1 MKTSR
6 YPSTDSRGSPVEQ
19 SPARPTR
26 RRFGASVAALAAG
39 VLLAGGSAPS
49 WAEDV
54 VRVGVIGEFSGVF
67 SIYGQQSR
75 RAIELFQK
83 EHGDKVGNT
92 RVEVLYRDTT
102 GLNPEVSRRAAQELV
117 TREHVQFLAGF
128 GLTPNALAVAPVAT
142 QTKTPMVVM
151 NAAATVFVPTRSPY
165 IVRFSLSQ
173 QQVAEP
179 LAQWAAKQGIKSVYI
194 IVPDYAPGIDV
205 EKYFSGAFTAA
216 GGKVVGSVKTPLGG
230 VEYAPYLQRAA
241 AAEPDAIFFMSP
253 SGDQGLQFLKAF
265 RARGMDKDI
274 KLLSTGELTDE
285 IVLDSLGDD
294 AIGLITSMH
303 YSAAHDSDENR
314 KYVAAWKAAYG
325 ETERPNW
332 YATGAWDGMAA
343 IYHTIE
349 KLGGKIEGD
358 KAVAELKGYKA
369 QSSRGPISIDE
380 GRDIVQNMYIRRVEK
395 VDGRLANIEFET
407 IPNVGTRQE

>member
-1 MKTSR
+1 MKTSG
-6 YPSTDSRGSPVEQ
+6 YSPIDSHVEPGSPP
-19 SPARPTR
+19 SAPKPAR
-26 RRFGASVAALAAG
+26 RRFGAALAALAAG
-39 VLLAGGSAPS
+39 VLLAGGPGPS

-54 VRVGVIGEFSGVF
+54 VRVGVIGEFSGAF
-67 SIYGQQSR
+67 AAYGQQSR
-75 RAIELFQK
+75 RAIELFMK
-83 EHGDKVGNT
+83 EHGDKVGST
-92 RVEVLYRDTT
+92 RVEVVYRDTT

-142 QTKTPMVVM
+142 QTKTPMIVM

-165 IVRFSLSQ
+165 IVRVSLSQ
-173 QQVAEP
+173 QQLAVP
-179 LAQWAAKQGIKSVYI
+179 LAQWAAKQGIKSVYA

-205 EKYFSGAFTAA
+205 EKYFAQAFEAA
-216 GGKVVGSVKTPLGG
+216 GGKMAGSVKTPLGG

-253 SGDQGLQFLKAF
+253 SGDQGLQFLKAY
-265 RARGMDKDI
+265 RGRGMDV

-303 YSAAHDSDENR
+303 YSAAHDSEANR
-314 KYVAAWKAAYG
+314 KYVKAWQAAYG
-325 ETERPNW
+325 QAELPNW

-343 IYHTIE
+343 IYYAIE
-349 KLGGKIEGD
+349 KLGGKIDGD
-358 KAVAELKGYKA
+358 KAIEALKTFK
-369 QSSRGPISIDE
+369 SESPRGPISIDQN
-380 GRDIVQNMYIRRVEK
+380 RDIVQNIYIRRVEK
-395 VDGRLANIEFET
+395 VDGRLANVEFET
-407 IPNVGTRQE
+407 MPKVETTQ

>member
-6 YPSTDSRGSPVEQ
+6 HLFLDSHAAPGRPRPS
-19 SPARPTR
+19 R
-26 RRFGASVAALAAG
+26 RRFGAALAALAAG
-39 VLLAGGSAPS
+39 AFLAGGSAPS

-54 VRVGVIGEFSGVF
+54 VRVGVIGEFSGAF
-67 SIYGQQSR
+67 AIYGQQSR
-75 RAIELFQK
+75 RAIELFMK
-83 EHGDKVGNT
+83 EHGDKAGST
-92 RVEVLYRDTT
+92 RVEVVYRDTT

-142 QTKTPMVVM
+142 QTKTPMIVM

-165 IVRFSLSQ
+165 IVRVSLSQ

-179 LAQWAAKQGIKSVYI
+179 LAKWAAQQGIKSVYA
-194 IVPDYAPGIDV
+194 IVPDYAPGIGV
-205 EKYFSGAFTAA
+205 EKYFSRAFEAV
-216 GGKVVGSVKTPLGG
+216 GGKMVGSVKTPLGG

-265 RARGMDKDI
+265 RGRGMEKDI

-285 IVLDSLGDD
+285 VVLDSLGDD
-294 AIGLITSMH
+294 AVGLITSMH
-303 YSAAHDSDENR
+303 YSVAHDSDENR
-314 KYVAAWKAAYG
+314 KYVKAWKAAYG
-325 ETERPNW
+325 ENEQPNW

-343 IYHTIE
+343 IYYTIE
-349 KLGGKIEGD
+349 KLGGKIDGD
-358 KAVAELKGYKA
+358 KAIEALKSFK
-369 QSSRGPISIDE
+369 SESPRGPISIDQN
-380 GRDIVQNMYIRRVEK
+380 RDIVQNMYIRRVEK
-395 VDGRLANIEFET
+395 VDGKLVNVEFET
-407 IPNVGTRQE
+407 IPNVGTTQE